1 MPEINALV
9 SVGRFAPKEV
19 SGLVLCQITVG
30 IEDVVVILEQPV
42 KAAVARLRWEA
53 FDGDC
58 GEDQVLSSDF
68 KRAWRLARD
77 LARTSFISYAEYISV
92 AQQLMFTMVSASDPL
107 KEWMSARKLYNEI
120 EGWLADVEY

>member
-19 SGLVLCQITVG
+19 PGLVLCQITVG
-30 IEDVVVILEQPV
+30 VEDIVVIFEQPV
-42 KAAVARLRWEA
+42 KASVARLRWES

-58 GEDQVLSSDF
+58 GEDQVLPSDF

-77 LARTSFISYAEYISV
+77 LARTSFISHTEYISV
-92 AQQLMFTMVSASDPL
+92 VQQLMFAVRQL
-107 KEWMSARKLYNEI
+107 L
-120 EGWLADVEY
+120 